1 MKQGSYKQMHLLVAS
16 FNRRPQSG
24 PDVDA
29 MMEEANELIGG
40 YGVEAI
46 KSEEFWESWWWQ
58 DTIALY
64 VNMGESYA
72 PTILYDVTER
82 NFKVT
87 SHADWTEEWELD
99 NDD

>member
-1 MKQGSYKQMHLLVAS
+1 MRQGSYKQMHLLVAS

-29 MMEEANELIGG
+29 MMQEANELVGG

-46 KSEEFWESWWWQ
+46 RDENYWESWWWK

-64 VNMGESYA
+64 VNMGDSYV
-72 PTILYDVTER
+72 PTILYDVNER
-82 NFKVT
+82 NFRVACT
-87 SHADWTEEWELD
+87 ADVIEEWALE